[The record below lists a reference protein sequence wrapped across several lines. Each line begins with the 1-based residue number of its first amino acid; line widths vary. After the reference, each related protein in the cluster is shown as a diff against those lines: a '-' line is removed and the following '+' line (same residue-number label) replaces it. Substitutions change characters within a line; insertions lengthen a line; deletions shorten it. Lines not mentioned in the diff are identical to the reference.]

1 LKFVEKLKYLDA
13 LIILLNHNNKDIVF
27 YSLGILTNALS
38 DEEIKYY
45 IMNIRENWKFLS
57 KQYSSE
63 ITKPIFQIL
72 EDCCMDD
79 YEIITLALRVL

>member
-1 LKFVEKLKYLDA
+1 VEKLKYLDA

-45 IMNIRENWKFLS
+45 IMNIREN
-57 KQYSSE
+57 
-63 ITKPIFQIL
+63 
-72 EDCCMDD
+72 
-79 YEIITLALRVL
+79 